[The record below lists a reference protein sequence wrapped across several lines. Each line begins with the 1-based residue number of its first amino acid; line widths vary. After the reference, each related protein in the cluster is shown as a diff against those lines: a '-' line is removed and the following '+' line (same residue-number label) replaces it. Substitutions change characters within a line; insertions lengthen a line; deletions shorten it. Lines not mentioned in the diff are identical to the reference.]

1 MKIKNLFIIGL
12 LFVQSCGFT
21 PIYTD
26 YKNLNYKINI
36 IEIKGEPLV
45 NNLISSRL
53 NKISNEFAEKKINLI
68 ISSETEKKILSKNKK
83 NEITYYLIVQNINFE
98 IIWEGNIKEN
108 FTFSEEIKIENIDDQ
123 FEFKKYQDAITKNFI
138 NSKIDEFILKLSKI
152 K

>member
-1 MKIKNLFIIGL
+1 MKIKNLFIIVL
-12 LFVQSCGFT
+12 LFVQSCGYT

-36 IEIKGEPLV
+36 VEIKGEPLV

-53 NKISNEFAEKKINLI
+53 NKISNEFAEKKINLK
-68 ISSETEKKILSKNKK
+68 ISSENEKKILSKNKK
-83 NEITYYLIVQNINFE
+83 NEITYYLIVQNIDFE
-98 IIWEGNIKEN
+98 ITWEGNKKEN

>member
-12 LFVQSCGFT
+12 LFVQSCGYT

-26 YKNLNYKINI
+26 YKDLNYKINI
-36 IEIKGEPLV
+36 VEIKGEPLV

-53 NKISNEFAEKKINLI
+53 NKISNEFAEKKINLK

-83 NEITYYLIVQNINFE
+83 NEITHYLIVQNIDFE
-98 IIWEGNIKEN
+98 ITWEGNKKEN

-123 FEFKKYQDAITKNFI
+123 FEFKKYQDAIIKNFI